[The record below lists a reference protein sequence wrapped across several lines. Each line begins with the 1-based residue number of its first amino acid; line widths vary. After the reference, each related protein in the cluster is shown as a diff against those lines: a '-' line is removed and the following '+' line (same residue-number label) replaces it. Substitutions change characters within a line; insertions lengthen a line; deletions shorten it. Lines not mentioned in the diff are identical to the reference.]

1 MKQFSLDELKT
12 FQLEMLNKIAGYCD
26 SNNLTYFLA
35 YGTLLGAVRHKGYI
49 PWDDDIDIIMPRRDY
64 NLFLKQFNGKVP
76 NLVVAAP
83 EMDLEYY
90 APYANVYDNRT
101 LLIEEIVSHGKLE
114 LGVKIDIF
122 PLDFVPSDEKTY
134 DEMWRC
140 SLSDKRRLFVKTKKL
155 SFCHGMERL
164 KLALRKIQYLFV
176 SLKRIQ
182 KRHQELINDPKYKS
196 DGPVTDVIVLPW
208 GRRKVTMPQEYY
220 FPVKKLSFEGYEFN
234 VPNNYD
240 KVLQTLYGDYMTF
253 PPESERIAKHS
264 FKAYWK

>member
-1 MKQFSLDELKT
+1 MKQFSLDEIKT

-64 NLFLKQFNGKVP
+64 NLFLKQFNGQVP

-83 EMDLEYY
+83 EMDPEYY

-122 PLDFVPSDEKTY
+122 PLDFVPSDEKLY
-134 DEMWRC
+134 NEIWKC
-140 SLSDKRRLFVKTKKL
+140 SLSDNKKLFIKTKKL
-155 SFCHGMERL
+155 SFCHGIDRL
-164 KLALRKIQYLFV
+164 KLLLRKIQYLFI
-176 SLKRIQ
+176 SLKQIQ
-182 KRHQELINDPKYKS
+182 KRHLKLINDPKYQS
-196 DGPVTDVIVLPW
+196 DGPVTDVIVMPW
-208 GRRKVTMPQEYY
+208 KRNVTMPQDYY
-220 FPVKKLSFEGYEFN
+220 FPLRKLSFEGYEFN

-240 KVLQTLYGDYMTF
+240 KVLQTLYRDYMKF